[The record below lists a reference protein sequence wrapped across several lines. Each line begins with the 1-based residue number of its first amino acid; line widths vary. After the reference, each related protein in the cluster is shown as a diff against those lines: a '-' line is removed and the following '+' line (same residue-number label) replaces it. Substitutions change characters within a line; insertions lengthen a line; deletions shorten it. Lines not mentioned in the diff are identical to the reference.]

1 MNCEKCGK
9 ELPENETLCPFCG
22 EEEPVAEQVEEAVA
36 LVEETDVEEET
47 AEDITEEAE
56 EADETDELETDE
68 AEPIV
73 IRLKRGKARVI
84 IGIIALVIAVALGV
98 LSFLKPVLIIG
109 QWKAND
115 QIPISAD
122 VVVQRETT
130 MEFTLSGEMI
140 LTDHIVN
147 HEEIGYPADK
157 AVVSNSFSYIF
168 SKNNLLLIPA
178 MQGEQQMP
186 QEPIT
191 MYCSAT
197 PTMFSYWM
205 QDTSPRQVYDF
216 NRAGWLYPSMYLWMA
231 TLVLLIL
238 GVLLV
243 AIPGKKCIYDS
254 LEDIIAEDE
263 FNQLLDQISDE
274 IEADFEEEDDETAS
288 EETTEEATDIPETIE
303 E

>member
-22 EEEPVAEQVEEAVA
+22 EEEPVAEQAEEAVA
-36 LVEETDVEEET
+36 PVEETDVEEEV
-47 AEDITEEAE
+47 AEDITEEAAE
-56 EADETDELETDE
+56 PESDE
-68 AEPIV
+68 AEPV
-73 IRLKRGKARVI
+73 VVRLKRGKARVI

-109 QWKAND
+109 QWKASE

-122 VVVQRETT
+122 VVVQRDTT
-130 MEFTLSGEMI
+130 MEFTLSGELI

-191 MYCSAT
+191 MYCSTT

-231 TLVLLIL
+231 TLVLLVL

-254 LEDIIAEDE
+254 LEDIIAEEE

-274 IEADFEEEDDETAS
+274 IEADFEEEDDEAAS
-288 EETTEEATDIPETIE
+288 EETTEEATDISETIE